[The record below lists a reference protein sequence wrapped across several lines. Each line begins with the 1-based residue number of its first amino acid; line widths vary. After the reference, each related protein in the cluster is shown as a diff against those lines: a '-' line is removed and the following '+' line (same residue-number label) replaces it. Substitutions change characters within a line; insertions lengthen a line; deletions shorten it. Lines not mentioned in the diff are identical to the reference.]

1 MLLSDLYTLSI
12 QTGSCGVQGHK
23 LSSVSLE
30 LVSQRKSRKSAAAV
44 AQTNDV
50 VASQT
55 GDKWTQQAGGLYP
68 YLKSKRGKVNSGPE
82 NVHSSV
88 RLPAPPGNASSG
100 VEMTDNA
107 PGSAVVNGGTVA
119 NQSKGIT
126 AV

>member
-1 MLLSDLYTLSI
+1 MYKGVAHD
-12 QTGSCGVQGHK
+12 VQGHK

-30 LVSQRKSRKSAAAV
+30 LVSQRKSRKSDAAV

-55 GDKWTQQAGGLYP
+55 GDKWTQHAGGLYP
-68 YLKSKRGKVNSGPE
+68 YLKTKCGKVNSGQE

-107 PGSAVVNGGTVA
+107 RGKRFVSEGTVVH
-119 NQSKGIT
+119 QSKGVST
-126 AV
+126 V